1 MSGLTLIELGNIPK
15 RSKII
20 LRSGGLS
27 DSPCI
32 AIHLY
37 LLDARAS
44 NNVDECLLQ
53 ANDHQ
58 AVAREPHAA
67 LEQFCGAFKGFPEDE
82 HFYKIAWINL

>member
-1 MSGLTLIELGNIPK
+1 MSGLTLIELGNISK

-44 NNVDECLLQ
+44 NNVDECLL
-53 ANDHQ
+53 
-58 AVAREPHAA
+58 
-67 LEQFCGAFKGFPEDE
+67 
-82 HFYKIAWINL
+82 